1 MQLIHRS
8 HGEGVMVLLF
18 FGVLVIAALLVSTGC
33 VGNRR
38 QRDYAKLYRVVQGE
52 EREDFGRLASWIADR
67 DGQITLPVGGSI
79 HWAETAY
86 YRWYSNE
93 TFVVM
98 TCPPRFHESRSTIE
112 WVCGSV
118 KPVKRGVGWTM
129 SGDYGLRGPGTY
141 DFPGVIMRPETA
153 TQDGVFGIRFGDGRD
168 RLLKLQDWHFSDQPE
183 NNKQGALAL
192 NGHPEY
198 NCFVF
203 NWLLGYPDIDVWSFL
218 THDKR
223 VGILHVRMS
232 NSPSLAGL
240 DFMKEDP
247 PVLRQ
252 DSFIVNDELAAKG
265 RRLMQPQRGSSMS
278 NGTTHSSE
286 KN

>member
-1 MQLIHRS
+1 MQLIRPS
-8 HGEGVMVLLF
+8 LGSFTMVDV
-18 FGVLVIAALLVSTGC
+18 GGAVIVVVALLLLLAGC
-33 VGNRR
+33 ASGRR
-38 QRDYAKLYRVVQGE
+38 QRDYAQLYRVVPGD
-52 EREDFGRLASWIADR
+52 EREDFARLVSWIAER
-67 DGQITLPVGGSI
+67 DGNVTLPVGESI
-79 HWAETAY
+79 HWSETVY

-93 TFVVM
+93 TFVIL

-118 KPVKRGVGWTM
+118 KPVKRGMGWTM

-141 DFPGVIMRPETA
+141 DYPGVTMRPEQA
-153 TQDGVFGIRFGDGRD
+153 VQDGVFGIRFGDGRD
-168 RLLKLQDWHFSDQPE
+168 RLLMLQDWHFSDQPE
-183 NNKQGALAL
+183 NNKQVALAL

-198 NCFVF
+198 DCFVF

-218 THDKR
+218 TPDKR
-223 VGILHVRMS
+223 VGILHVRTS

-252 DSFIVNDELAAKG
+252 GSFIVDEELAAKG
-265 RRLMQPQRGSSMS
+265 RNRRSPTKKRP
-278 NGTTHSSE
+278 
-286 KN
+286 